1 METTR
6 NPGMLA
12 VVVGVALGVLFALFG
27 ITGILDARVGLG
39 LAIISFL
46 VAALLYIFYMRGTAV
61 SRTGY
66 ATVISILV
74 IGLVIPLLL
83 VTQQQA
89 QADQTETQYRLTLQR
104 GAALFGQYCAP
115 CHNYQGQGLIGP
127 QLNGEGTGVPA
138 VYTLTDDEITRTIS
152 GGVPDP
158 SDITKY
164 LMPAWLN
171 TYGGPLTPDD
181 ISYLVA
187 LIRSSEPNSA
197 VNKARVANHLPVLN
211 GFDYVSG
218 TLNPSQIATATALAA
233 PKKPDASTFVD
244 ETGKKTVS
252 IVAQDDAS
260 GGTYHWAVAGG
271 QAANI
276 IISAGTTVTWSSNS
290 SVQHNVYS
298 GYGTFQPNPPPN
310 GFKSSI
316 FSKGSG
322 SFSFTYDTPGEYA
335 FFCGIHPY
343 MKGWITVK

>member
-74 IGLVIPLLL
+74 IGLIIPLLL

-89 QADQTETQYRLTLQR
+89 QADQAETQYHLTLQR

-127 QLNGEGTGVPA
+127 QLNGEGAGVPP
-138 VYTLTDDEITRTIS
+138 VYKLTDDEITRTIS

-171 TYGGPLTPDD
+171 TYGGPLTQDD
-181 ISYLVA
+181 VSYLVA

-197 VNKARVANHLPVLN
+197 VNKQRVMNHLPVIN

-218 TLNPSQIATATALAA
+218 TLTSSQIATATALAA
-233 PKKPDASTFVD
+233 PKKPDPSTFVD

-252 IVAQDDAS
+252 VVAQD
-260 GGTYHWAVAGG
+260 VAGG
-271 QAANI
+271 STYQWVVAGTQKSSM
-276 IISAGTTVTWSSNS
+276 IISAGTTVTWSNDS
-290 SVQHNVYS
+290 SVAHNVYS
-298 GYGTFQPNPPPN
+298 GYGLFQSNPPPN

-316 FSKGSG
+316 FNKGDG

-335 FFCGIHPY
+335 YYCGIHPY